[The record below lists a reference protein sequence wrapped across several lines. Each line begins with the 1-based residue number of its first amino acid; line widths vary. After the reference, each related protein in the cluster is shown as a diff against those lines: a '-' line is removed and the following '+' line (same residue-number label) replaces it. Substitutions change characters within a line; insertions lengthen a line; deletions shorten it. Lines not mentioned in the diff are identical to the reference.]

1 MKQFLL
7 TCIAFAACC
16 APVAAQ
22 QVTTD
27 DIVGKYVGDL
37 YVALENEEY
46 DDDARVSA
54 AVNVN
59 KSTTDGQVDF
69 SLPNFSFGGM
79 SLGDIF
85 LPNISVSY
93 ADGLFHFGENPTVR
107 FNFKLGEGNS
117 IVADVNLNSNRS
129 YVKGDSIVAYIPVIW
144 IMNEEAGTT
153 MPIYVLFKGK
163 LLSPYALENA
173 DFNNEDFWVQS
184 KPWDSANGYF
194 DWSTLEDNDEY
205 WENSKW
211 EMDEYTT
218 PTAWCI
224 SHVMGINGLGATCV
238 GEKTLMNGDE
248 DNPDYAVTLRNT
260 PNPFMATQI
269 VPGYMTLGTSWAT
282 ANAFGDLDK
291 TADGGAFGG
300 IAFNGKPDAVKFSYM
315 RTFGEANDENG
326 YAASTINAEEPA
338 TVVAYLWKGQY
349 KQEKVPGNTAF
360 GSPATVTMY
369 DRDRNILDLS
379 TTTGGATT
387 HSDDAACIAQVVKSI
402 SGETKEMTEMIVPL
416 DYGKYAGTDILPD
429 SLNLVFSASDYFGK
443 RSKVGAG
450 NTLTIDNVELL
461 YYHAIKDASY
471 DGKPI
476 VFSAENAATLSDV
489 SYEADKFN
497 FTKVGEG
504 ASVTQT
510 FDQTTGLLTIRVE
523 AQNIKY
529 DPSAFT
535 TYTIQFSTIPSAIN
549 NVEVNADAKA
559 QKIYTLDGRRAANT
573 QNGKLFIINGKKVVK

>member
-16 APVAAQ
+16 APAAAQ
-22 QVTTD
+22 QLKAD
-27 DIVGKYVGDL
+27 DIAGKYVGDL
-37 YVALENEEY
+37 YVALGEEEY
-46 DDDARVSA
+46 TEDARVSA
-54 AVNVN
+54 VVNVN
-59 KSTTDGQVDF
+59 KGTNDDNVDF
-69 SLPNFSFGGM
+69 NLPNFSFAGM
-79 SLGDIF
+79 QLGDIY
-85 LPNISVSY
+85 LPNIPTSY
-93 ADGLFHFGENPTVR
+93 SDDLFHFGENPTVR
-107 FNFKLGEGNS
+107 FNFKIDEESS
-117 IVADVNLNSNRS
+117 IVADVNLNNNSS
-129 YVKGDSIVAYIPVIW
+129 YIKGDSIVAYIPVTW
-144 IMNEEAGTT
+144 IMNEEAGLT

-173 DFNNEDFWVQS
+173 DFNTEDFWVQS
-184 KPWDSANGYF
+184 KPWDSVNGYF
-194 DWSTLEDNDEY
+194 DWSTLEDNDAY
-205 WENSKW
+205 WEASKW

-260 PNPFMATQI
+260 PNPFMSTQI

-282 ANAFGDLDK
+282 ANSMNLEK

-326 YAASTINAEEPA
+326 YAASTINTEEPA

-349 KQEKVPGNTAF
+349 KQEAVPGNTAF
-360 GSPATVTMY
+360 GAPATVTMY
-369 DRDRNILDLS
+369 GRDRNILDLS

-387 HSDDAACIAQVVKSI
+387 HSDDAVCIAQVVKSI
-402 SGETKEMTEMIVPL
+402 TGSTDKMTEMTVEL
-416 DYGKYAGTDILPD
+416 NYGKYAGTDVLPD
-429 SLNLVFSASDYFGK
+429 SLNLVFSASDYFGN

-461 YYHAIKDASY
+461 YYHAIKDATY
-471 DGKPI
+471 DGKPV
-476 VFSAENAATLSDV
+476 VFSADNEATLSDV
-489 SYEADKFN
+489 SYEPNKFS

-504 ASVTQT
+504 ASVQQT

-549 NVEVNADAKA
+549 NVEANADAKDHN
-559 QKIYTLDGRRAANT
+559 IYTIDGRRAANT
-573 QNGKLFIINGKKVVK
+573 ENGKLFIVNGKKVVK

>member
-16 APVAAQ
+16 APAAAQ
-22 QVTTD
+22 QLKAD
-27 DIVGKYVGDL
+27 DIAGKYVGDL
-37 YVALENEEY
+37 YVALGEEEY
-46 DDDARVSA
+46 TEDARVSA
-54 AVNVN
+54 VVNVN
-59 KSTTDGQVDF
+59 KGTNDDNVDF
-69 SLPNFSFGGM
+69 SLPNFSFAGM
-79 SLGDIF
+79 QLGDIY
-85 LPNISVSY
+85 LPNIPISY
-93 ADGLFHFGENPTVR
+93 ADGLFNFGENPMVR
-107 FNFKLGEGNS
+107 FNFKIDEGVS
-117 IVADVNLNSNRS
+117 IVADVNLDNNRS
-129 YVKGDSIVAYIPVIW
+129 YIKGDSIVAYIPVQW
-144 IMNEEAGTT
+144 IMEDEES

-173 DFNNEDFWVQS
+173 DFNTEDFWVQS
-184 KPWDSANGYF
+184 KPWDSVNGYF
-194 DWSTLEDNDEY
+194 DWSTLEDNEAY
-205 WENSKW
+205 WEASKW
-211 EMDEYTT
+211 EMEDYTT

-248 DNPDYAVTLRNT
+248 NNPDYAVTLRNT

-282 ANAFGDLDK
+282 ANSMNLEK

-315 RTFGEANDENG
+315 RTFGEANGENG

-349 KQEKVPGNTAF
+349 KQEAVPGNTAF
-360 GSPATVTMY
+360 GAPATVTMY
-369 DRDRNILDLS
+369 GRDRNILELS

-402 SGETKEMTEMIVPL
+402 TGSTDKMTEMTVEL
-416 DYGKYAGTDILPD
+416 NYGKYAGTDILPD
-429 SLNLVFSASDYFGK
+429 SLNLVFSASDYFGN

-461 YYHAIKDASY
+461 YYHAIKDATY
-471 DGKPI
+471 DNKPV
-476 VFSAENAATLSDV
+476 VFSADNEATLSDV
-489 SYEADKFN
+489 SFEPNKFT

-504 ASVTQT
+504 ASVQQT

-549 NVEVNADAKA
+549 NVEANADAKA
-559 QKIYTLDGRRAANT
+559 NNIYTIDGRRAANT
-573 QNGKLFIINGKKVVK
+573 ENGKLFIVNGKKVVK